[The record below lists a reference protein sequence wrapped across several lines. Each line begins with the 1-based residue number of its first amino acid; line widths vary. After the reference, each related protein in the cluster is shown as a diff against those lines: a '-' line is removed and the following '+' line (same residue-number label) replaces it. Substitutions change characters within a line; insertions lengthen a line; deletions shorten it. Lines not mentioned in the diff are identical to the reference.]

1 MSTPELGLE
10 PELSPPWYTLRNQ
23 IAATI
28 GNDPSVKVSELDRS
42 QSPYLVKVTIAGL
55 PKAQAH
61 ASIMKLFHDGGS
73 WGLKVAIYEQGGQ
86 PVSPVVP
93 QSAEQLAEFVRTAFA
108 NNPWFVDVH
117 TRPLTMGGRLAVF
130 PIFSKAVIQFPND
143 DIGDWYF
150 NFNQVVAKA
159 FGNVLEG
166 APGGII
172 LSVSTDK

>member
-1 MSTPELGLE
+1 MSTPELE
-10 PELSPPWYTLRNQ
+10 PQLSPPWYTLRNQ
-23 IAATI
+23 MAATI
-28 GNDPSVKVSELDRS
+28 GNDPSVRVSELDRS
-42 QSPYLVKVTIAGL
+42 QQPYLVKITCPGL
-55 PKAQAH
+55 PQAQAT
-61 ASIMKLFHDGGS
+61 ASIMKLYHDGGS
-73 WGLKVAIYEQGGQ
+73 WGLKVEVYDQGGQ
-86 PVSPVVP
+86 PVPPVVP
-93 QSAEQLAEFVRTAFA
+93 QSAEQLATFVRTAFA

-150 NFNQVVAKA
+150 NFNEVVAKS

>member
-1 MSTPELGLE
+1 MSTPELE
-10 PELSPPWYTLRNQ
+10 PQLSPPWYTLRNQ

-28 GNDPSVKVSELDRS
+28 GNDPSVRVSELDRS
-42 QSPYLVKVTIAGL
+42 QQPYLVKITCPGL
-55 PKAQAH
+55 PQAQAT
-61 ASIMKLFHDGGS
+61 ASIMKLLHDGGS
-73 WGLKVAIYEQGGQ
+73 WALKVQIYDQGGQ

-93 QSAEQLAEFVRTAFA
+93 QSAEQLAGFVRTAFA
-108 NNPWFVDVH
+108 NNPLFVDVH

-150 NFNQVVAKA
+150 NFNEVAAKS
-159 FGNVLEG
+159 FGNILEG

>member
-1 MSTPELGLE
+1 MSTPELE
-10 PELSPPWYTLRNQ
+10 PQLSPPWYTLSNQ

-28 GNDPSVKVSELDRS
+28 GSDPSVHVSELDRS
-42 QSPYLVKVTIAGL
+42 QQPYLVKITCAGL
-55 PKAQAH
+55 PQAQAT
-61 ASIMKLFHDGGS
+61 ASIMKLYRDGGS
-73 WGLKVAIYEQGGQ
+73 WALKVEVYAQGGQ
-86 PVSPVVP
+86 PIAPVVP
-93 QSAEQLAEFVRTAFA
+93 QSAEQLAGFVRTAFA
-108 NNPWFVDVH
+108 NNPLFVDVH

-130 PIFSKAVIQFPND
+130 PIFSKAVVQFPND

-150 NFNQVVAKA
+150 NFNDVAAKS

>member
-1 MSTPELGLE
+1 MSTPELE
-10 PELSPPWYTLRNQ
+10 PQLSPPWYTLRNQ

-28 GNDPSVKVSELDRS
+28 GSDPSVHVSELDRS
-42 QSPYLVKVTIAGL
+42 QQPYLVKITCAGL
-55 PKAQAH
+55 PQAQAT
-61 ASIMKLFHDGGS
+61 ASIMKLLRDGGS
-73 WGLKVAIYEQGGQ
+73 WALRVEVYAQGQ
-86 PVSPVVP
+86 PVAPVIP
-93 QSAEQLAEFVRTAFA
+93 QSAEQLAGLVRTAFA
-108 NNPWFVDVH
+108 NNPLFVDVH

-130 PIFSKAVIQFPND
+130 PIFSKAVVQFPND

-150 NFNQVVAKA
+150 NFNDVAAKS

>member
-1 MSTPELGLE
+1 MSTPELE
-10 PELSPPWYTLRNQ
+10 PQLSPPWYTLRNQ

-28 GNDPSVKVSELDRS
+28 GNDPAVKVSELDRS
-42 QSPYLVKVTIAGL
+42 QQPYLVKITVPGF
-55 PKAQAH
+55 AQAQAT
-61 ASIMKLFHDGGS
+61 ASIMKLLRDGGS
-73 WGLKVAIYEQGGQ
+73 WALKVEILDQGGQ
-86 PVSPVVP
+86 PVSPVIP
-93 QSAEQLAEFVRTAFA
+93 QSAEQLAGFVRTAFA

-150 NFNQVVAKA
+150 NFNEVVAKS
-159 FGNVLEG
+159 FGNILEG